1 VWERGATARISN
13 GEQRWRQPCAT
24 VERRDGAVTT
34 TTEWSAHVSIPD
46 HAWDDIEGM
55 DVYTSD
61 EEQIGT
67 VDRVLTA
74 PDDPTQRFV
83 SVRADALAG
92 LLGTSRLYVPDT
104 DVLAI
109 EEDRV
114 VLNAASHA
122 LSRAD
127 WTTSPVE
134 TPEVSQ
140 AVWPDRFDSSAS
152 WAQQPAACGDMA
164 PPLSS

>member
-1 VWERGATARISN
+1 MRVLGTAR
-13 GEQRWRQPCAT
+13 
-24 VERRDGAVTT
+24 RRRHHHNR
-34 TTEWSAHVSIPD
+34 TEAHVSIPA

-67 VDRVLTA
+67 VDRLLTA
-74 PDDPTQRFV
+74 LDDPTQRYIR
-83 SVRADALAG
+83 VRAEALAS
-92 LLGTSRLYVPDT
+92 LLGAGRLYIPDA

-114 VLNAASHA
+114 VLHAASDA

-127 WTTSPVE
+127 WTTPPVDQ
-134 TPEVSQ
+134 PEISQ
-140 AVWPDRFDSSAS
+140 AV
-152 WAQQPAACGDMA
+152 
-164 PPLSS
+164 